1 MVINSYKNSS
11 HGLVESPSRISE
23 GSSDDKGI
31 ASGVDSSDSDWGDNK
46 LNARWKEFQ
55 KSAIKKG
62 KGNKGITVRWE

>member
-1 MVINSYKNSS
+1 MVINSYKNRS
-11 HGLVESPSRISE
+11 HGLVKSSSRISE